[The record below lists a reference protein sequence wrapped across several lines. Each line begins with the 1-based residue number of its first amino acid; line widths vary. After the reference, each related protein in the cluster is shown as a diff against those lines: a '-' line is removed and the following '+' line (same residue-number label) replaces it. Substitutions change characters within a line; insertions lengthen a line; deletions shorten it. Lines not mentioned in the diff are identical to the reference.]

1 MQNKKLILPI
11 YLIVEVIYYI
21 TITYTI
27 EGVGM
32 IFWIVCSLL
41 NTYFVV
47 YAILPDYLKRNIKSK
62 NIILKSSFYFVVIL
76 IGFLITNGP
85 IEILIKGSV

>member
-21 TITYTI
+21 THPI

-47 YAILPDYLKRNIKSK
+47 YAILPNYLKRNMKSK
-62 NIILKSSFYFVVIL
+62 NIILKLLFYFIVIL

-85 IEILIKGSV
+85 IEILIEGSV